1 MLYLEV
7 LVLQVQVDDRFQ
19 EWRKAGVFKR
29 MWIDGLSVYDK
40 KTGNDWKWQAM
51 DGVIT
56 KAPIGGKKAQTKSHR
71 QAKSGTKRN
80 ILVDGKGV
88 HLVYV

>member
-1 MLYLEV
+1 MLFSTSYVQAVSGMLYQEV
-7 LVLQVQVDDRFQ
+7 LVLQVQVHDRFQ

-40 KTGNDWKWQAM
+40 KTGIDWKWQAM

-56 KAPIGGKKAQTKSHR
+56 KAPLGGKKHRTKSHG
-71 QAKSGTKRN
+71 QS
-80 ILVDGKGV
+80 
-88 HLVYV
+88 